1 MTQSPHFSP
10 ASPKLSL
17 FEASLLGVASM
28 LGAGVFVV
36 FAPAAN
42 FAGSYLLLA
51 ILVAGLV
58 ASLNA
63 RSMHQLSAAT
73 TDAGGAYA
81 YGRKFVSPTVGFV
94 AGLAFIFGKV
104 GSVASVALAASSYI
118 YPLATIEVAIIAIAL
133 MTIINI
139 FGINRTALGAIAL
152 SIPTLTLLV
161 LIVFFGFTTTA
172 SQPTAST
179 NFSATGVLTAAA
191 LIFFAFA
198 GYARVATLGE
208 EVKKPLLNVP
218 RAIIISLFAVL
229 ALYLLIGFSLQRQ
242 LQGNLATSLAP
253 ILDYCQVVIPWLPT
267 ELIILIAAAACLGSL
282 LSLLA
287 GISRTSAAMAKDREL
302 PAFIAIR
309 GRRFGSP
316 YIADLLIA
324 GAATTLLLLGDIVW
338 TIGVSSFAVLLYYA
352 IANLAAIKAAI
363 NRPAQRL
370 LGLMGLVGCVV
381 VGIFVPFQS
390 ILASLLVLGLALLT
404 RAGLRR
410 LGHATKL

>member
-17 FEASLLGVASM
+17 LEASLLGVASM

-42 FAGSYLLLA
+42 FAGSYLLVA
-51 ILVAGLV
+51 ILLAGLV

-63 RSMHQLSAAT
+63 RSMHQLSSVT
-73 TDAGGAYA
+73 SDAGGAYA
-81 YGRKFVSPTVGFV
+81 YGRKFLSPTVGFV
-94 AGLAFIFGKV
+94 AGVAFIFGKI

-118 YPLATIEVAIIAIAL
+118 YPSATIEVAIISIAL

-139 FGINRTALGAIAL
+139 FGINRTALGAVAL
-152 SIPTLTLLV
+152 SIPTLTLLG

-172 SQPTAST
+172 SQSMVPTD
-179 NFSATGVLTAAA
+179 FSATGVLTAAA

-218 RAIIISLFAVL
+218 RAITISLLVVL
-229 ALYLLIGFSLQRQ
+229 TLYLLVGFFLQRQ
-242 LQGNLATSLAP
+242 LQGNLAISLAP
-253 ILDYCQVVIPWLPT
+253 ILDYSKAVIPWLPT
-267 ELIILIAAAACLGSL
+267 EIIVLIAAAACLGSL

-287 GISRTSAAMAKDREL
+287 GISRTSAAMAKDNEL
-302 PAFIAIR
+302 PAFVAIR
-309 GRRFGSP
+309 GKRFGSP
-316 YIADLLIA
+316 YVADLLIA
-324 GAATTLLLLGDIVW
+324 AAATILLLLGDIVW

-352 IANLAAIKAAI
+352 IANLAAMKAAK
-363 NRPAQRL
+363 NRNGQRL

-381 VGIFVPFQS
+381 VGIFVPLQS
-390 ILASLLVLGLALLT
+390 LLASLLALGLALLI

-410 LGHATKL
+410 LGRTTRL